1 MMDFIPG
8 PSRWLGWRLLSCGL
22 CALLLGCTPSIT
34 PQRLESEFRRD
45 VPQDASVRQVEE
57 FLEQREIG
65 YSRGALER
73 TGTLYAAIRGVKGRP
88 FARMTSCWNSTSTL
102 QAD

>member
-1 MMDFIPG
+1 MTC
-8 PSRWLGWRLLSCGL
+8 LKN
-22 CALLLGCTPSIT
+22 
-34 PQRLESEFRRD
+34 
-45 VPQDASVRQVEE
+45 ASVRQVEE

-88 FARMTSCWNSTSTL
+88 LRSYDILLEFHFDSAGRLTKHTIGWGV
-102 QAD
+102 QGV